1 MNTVRHILQI
11 KGNYIWSISPEET
24 VFEALRLMSNKDV
37 GALLVMEGEK
47 MVGIISER
55 DYARKIVLQGKAS
68 RDTKVREIMTPVV
81 HTIHPDQTI
90 DECMELMTR
99 HHVRHLPVFENDK
112 LLGII
117 SIGDVVND
125 IIHRQRQTISNLENL
140 TKGTKPPSIDPAVPR
155 FPGAGKT
162 QKNG

>member
-11 KGNYIWSISPEET
+11 KGNYIWSISPGET
-24 VFEALRLMSNKDV
+24 VYEALRMMSNKDV
-37 GALLVMEGEK
+37 GALLVMENDK

-68 RDTKVREIMTPVV
+68 RDTTVREIMTPVII
-81 HTIHPDQTI
+81 TIHPDQTI
-90 DECMELMTR
+90 DECMELMTK
-99 HHVRHLPVFENDK
+99 HHVRHLPVLENGA

-125 IIHRQRQTISNLENL
+125 IIHRQRQTISSLEDL
-140 TKGTKPPSIDPAVPR
+140 ATASKPTKIEPGVPR
-155 FPGAGKT
+155 FPGAGKPP
-162 QKNG
+162 KDR